1 MIRTVAEIPEFLYST
16 GRGGSLHAKT
26 SWISPDVSI
35 QHRLACDRQTD
46 TDTGSSGQTG
56 EWALGQASLM
66 SSTIFNCAID
76 VSIQYGV
83 GQTVRPQTRGYNS
96 VKSLPIIIFF
106 HWKQCFFVKEYFP
119 VPSFGGNQC
128 KNRHAPIWHFG

>member
-1 MIRTVAEIPEFLYST
+1 MPKPAGSVQTFRYNT
-16 GRGGSLHAKT
+16 GLLV
-26 SWISPDVSI
+26 I
-35 QHRLACDRQTD
+35 DRQ

-106 HWKQCFFVKEYFP
+106 TGSSAFL
-119 VPSFGGNQC
+119 
-128 KNRHAPIWHFG
+128 